1 MIWDFLLRREVFQ
14 AFLPNTKEEM
24 RMKGEL
30 SKEEEELAE
39 MVAINDDDIYP
50 MAGKKWRLWLCIIT
64 VLYGAL

>member
-1 MIWDFLLRREVFQ
+1 MIWAFLLRREVFQ

-50 MAGKKWRLWLCIIT
+50 MAGKK
-64 VLYGAL
+64 